1 MSDKNSSKI
10 LLDKLAS
17 TIIDCETDRVEQIC
31 REISERGIDPLEA
44 IEKGI
49 RKALDE
55 VGNKYE
61 KGFLFLPELIMAA
74 KIAESALNILTS
86 KIKSSPKKIGKY
98 VIGTVKGDIHDLG
111 KNIVVMILKAFNFEV
126 IDLGV
131 DVPIETFIEKVKNEK
146 PQILG
151 LSALLMTTVPV
162 QRDVIEA
169 LEKNGIRNKIKVM
182 VGGVAVT
189 DEWAKEI
196 GADAYADNAAEA
208 VRKAKELIGVN

>member
-17 TIIDCETDRVEQIC
+17 TIIGCETDQVERTCQ
-31 REISERGIDPLEA
+31 EISERGIDPLEA

-49 RKALDE
+49 RKALDK

-74 KIAESALNILTS
+74 KVAESALNILTS

-98 VIGTVKGDIHDLG
+98 VIGTVKGDVHDLG
-111 KNIVVMILKAFNFEV
+111 KNIVVMILKAFSFEV

-151 LSALLMTTVPV
+151 LSALLTTTVPV

-169 LEKNGIRNKIKVM
+169 LEKNGIGNKVKVM

>member
-74 KIAESALNILTS
+74 KIAESALNILTL

-98 VIGTVKGDIHDLG
+98 VIGTVKGDVHDLG

-131 DVPIETFIEKVKNEK
+131 DVPIETFIEKVNNEK

-151 LSALLMTTVPV
+151 LSALLMTTVPM

-169 LEKNGIRNKIKVM
+169 LEKNGIRNKVKVM

>member
-31 REISERGIDPLEA
+31 RENSERGIDPLEA

-74 KIAESALNILTS
+74 KIAESALNILTL

-98 VIGTVKGDIHDLG
+98 VIGTVKGDVHDLG

-169 LEKNGIRNKIKVM
+169 LEKNGIRNKVKVM

>member
-17 TIIDCETDRVEQIC
+17 TIIDCEADQVQQIC
-31 REISERGIDPLEA
+31 QEISERGIDPLEA

-49 RKALDE
+49 REALDE

-169 LEKNGIRNKIKVM
+169 LEKNGIRNKVKVM

>member
-10 LLDKLAS
+10 LLDKLAG

-74 KIAESALNILTS
+74 KIAESALNILTL

-111 KNIVVMILKAFNFEV
+111 KNIVVMLLKAFNFEV

-131 DVPIETFIEKVKNEK
+131 DVPVETFIEKVNNEK

-151 LSALLMTTVPV
+151 LSALLMTTVPM

-169 LEKNGIRNKIKVM
+169 LEKNGIRNKVKVM

>member
-74 KIAESALNILTS
+74 KIAESALNILTL

-111 KNIVVMILKAFNFEV
+111 KNIVVMLLKAFNFEV

-131 DVPIETFIEKVKNEK
+131 DVPVETFIEKVNNEK

-151 LSALLMTTVPV
+151 LSALLMTTVPM

-169 LEKNGIRNKIKVM
+169 LEKNGIRNKVKVM

>member
-98 VIGTVKGDIHDLG
+98 VIGTVKGDVHDLG

-169 LEKNGIRNKIKVM
+169 LEKNGIRNKVKVM

>member
-86 KIKSSPKKIGKY
+86 EIKSSPKKIGKY

-169 LEKNGIRNKIKVM
+169 LEKNGIRNKVKVM

>member
-31 REISERGIDPLEA
+31 QEISERGIDPLEA

-74 KIAESALNILTS
+74 KIAESALNILTL

-111 KNIVVMILKAFNFEV
+111 KNIVVMLLKAFNFEV

-131 DVPIETFIEKVKNEK
+131 DVPVETFIEKVNNEK

-169 LEKNGIRNKIKVM
+169 LEKNGIRNKVKVM

>member
-98 VIGTVKGDIHDLG
+98 VIGTVKGDVHDLG

>member
-74 KIAESALNILTS
+74 KIAESALNILTL

-111 KNIVVMILKAFNFEV
+111 KNIVVMLLKAFNFEV

-131 DVPIETFIEKVKNEK
+131 DVPVETFIEKVKNEK

-169 LEKNGIRNKIKVM
+169 LEKNGIRNKVKVM